1 MFRATDPQESLLQ
14 SLFLVPLAK
23 RKRMERSWAQVFHDR
38 ILPLID
44 EELFR
49 AGFCDDNGRPNTSI
63 RLLVAIHLLKAWF
76 DLTDEQ
82 VLENVEFNLL
92 WHYALGLTSEEAH
105 LCQKT
110 MHNFRVR
117 LMENDR
123 ATAEFDHITKGL
135 VEIDG
140 LSVSRQRLDS
150 THVMSD
156 IAVLTRLGLF
166 VETVTNFLRDLK
178 REETEKLESL
188 CKVLFKRYLDREGYF
203 SDAKREQSRRRLGV
217 VAQDLLYLVRRFEG
231 DEGVKEWESYQVMD
245 RLLREQ
251 CDVIGGEDDDDA
263 AGGSSGKDRLKLKEP
278 KEVGSD
284 SLQSPYDPD
293 ATYGHKGKGYEVQI
307 AETCVEEN
315 PYQVVTDVEVNGAHE
330 SDQKATV
337 PVMEK
342 LREKELLPEVAFA
355 DTNYGS
361 GENIVACAEMGVD
374 LQTPVHDPDAPPKA
388 DPRWETPSADVPL
401 PSDTAQDATQ
411 SEVDTPTGEHGDD
424 QVVGLDSFR
433 YNETFSEVIAC
444 PRGDRPTSQEIPGGN
459 KPNKATF
466 DGEQCRD
473 CPFAET
479 CPTRLQSKSGDRILS
494 WRAPKAATETRQREQ
509 REPAFKKDYKI
520 RSGIES
526 TAAEFKGGNGTKVF
540 RVRGQDR
547 VELSAVLKALSM
559 NVKRAINYHLGKL
572 LQPIEPSPEGLPVEA

>member
-1 MFRATDPQESLLQ
+1 MFRTTNPQESLLQ
-14 SLFLVPLAK
+14 SRFLVPSAK
-23 RKRMERSWAQVFHDR
+23 RERMERSWARVFHER
-38 ILPLID
+38 ILALID
-44 EELFR
+44 EEMFR
-49 AGFCDDNGRPNTSI
+49 SGFCDDNGRPNKSI

-76 DLTDEQ
+76 DMTDEQ

-92 WHYALGLTSEEAH
+92 WQYALGLTAEEAH

-117 LMENDR
+117 LMENDL
-123 ATAEFDHITKGL
+123 ATAEFDHVTKRL

-150 THVMSD
+150 THVISD

-166 VETVTNFLRDLK
+166 VETVTNFLRELK
-178 REETEKLESL
+178 REETGKLESL
-188 CKVLFKRYLDREGYF
+188 GKVLFKRYLDREGYF

-251 CDVIGGEDDDDA
+251 CDVIGSEDDDDA
-263 AGGSSGKDRLKLKEP
+263 AGGSSGKERLKLKEP

-293 ATYGHKGKGYEVQI
+293 ATYGHKGKGYEIQI
-307 AETCVEEN
+307 AETCVEGN

-342 LREKELLPEVAFA
+342 LDEKGLLPEVVFA

-361 GENIVACAEMGVD
+361 GENIVECAEMGVD

-388 DPRWETPSADVPL
+388 DPRWETPSADVTP
-401 PSDTAQDATQ
+401 PSSTVQDTAP
-411 SEVDTPTGEHGDD
+411 SEVDTPTDEHVGD

-433 YNETFSEVIAC
+433 YNATFSDA
-444 PRGDRPTSQEIPGGN
+444 G
-459 KPNKATF
+459 
-466 DGEQCRD
+466 
-473 CPFAET
+473 
-479 CPTRLQSKSGDRILS
+479 
-494 WRAPKAATETRQREQ
+494 
-509 REPAFKKDYKI
+509 
-520 RSGIES
+520 
-526 TAAEFKGGNGTKVF
+526 TA
-540 RVRGQDR
+540 
-547 VELSAVLKALSM
+547 
-559 NVKRAINYHLGKL
+559 
-572 LQPIEPSPEGLPVEA
+572 PSPKPVRPVPNPSPATRS